1 MIKEKLEQSTNVD
14 EINPISQL
22 IQIQQARKEKE
33 PTYVVVDERGTA
45 RRREFV
51 IEVSVSGY
59 SATGTGPNKKLA
71 KKIAAENLLIAMG
84 VNASKP
90 VTETPIIEKKKIDM
104 SDKGKKV
111 QFNESDGERKKTPA
125 KSTSGSGGRQI
136 VPGLLLVS
144 NTETFSTPT
153 KPVTT
158 TTTPS
163 SSSTKDTSS
172 LQSTDHS
179 ANEKQSSS
187 PNSNASNN
195 DSGIGENGVSPRDQL
210 NYLAQLIGFSVSY
223 ADFPKANHTEFLSL
237 VTLSTDPPHMGHG
250 NGSTVDESRDSAAL
264 KVTILEVF
272 FRQILMTYFRP
283 QALSVI
289 SELGID
295 NVKPKGSK

>member
-1 MIKEKLEQSTNVD
+1 MIKEKLEQNNNAD

-51 IEVSVSGY
+51 IEVSVNGY
-59 SATGTGPNKKLA
+59 LATGTGPNKKVA
-71 KKIAAENLLIAMG
+71 KRIAAENLLIAMG
-84 VNASKP
+84 INPAKQVI
-90 VTETPIIEKKKIDM
+90 ETPANDKKKHQENLKE
-104 SDKGKKV
+104 SSRKV
-111 QFNESDGERKKTPA
+111 QFVESSEASAVKKP

-144 NTETFSTPT
+144 SSETFTTPT
-153 KPVTT
+153 KPATT
-158 TTTPS
+158 S
-163 SSSTKDTSS
+163 AKDSNS
-172 LQSTDHS
+172 LQTIDHAAS
-179 ANEKQSSS
+179 EKSSS
-187 PNSNASNN
+187 PNSNISNN

-237 VTLSTDPPHMGHG
+237 VTLATDPPHMGHG

-264 KVTILEVF
+264 KVCEHFIITVFKILKIFLE
-272 FRQILMTYFRP
+272 
-283 QALSVI
+283 A
-289 SELGID
+289 
-295 NVKPKGSK
+295 

>member
-1 MIKEKLEQSTNVD
+1 LEQSTNAD

-59 SATGTGPNKKLA
+59 SANGTGPNKKLA

-84 VNASKP
+84 VNAMKP
-90 VTETPIIEKKKIDM
+90 VAETPIIEKKKIDM

-111 QFNESDGERKKTPA
+111 QFTDPDAGKKTPA

-144 NTETFSTPT
+144 NTETFATPT
-153 KPVTT
+153 KPITT
-158 TTTPS
+158 S
-163 SSSTKDTSS
+163 SSKDNSS
-172 LQSTDHS
+172 SIQSSTDHV
-179 ANEKQSSS
+179 AATVTEKQSSS
-187 PNSNASNN
+187 PNSNTSTN
-195 DSGIGENGVSPRDQL
+195 DSGIGENGVSQRDQL

-264 KVTILEVF
+264 KVILLI
-272 FRQILMTYFRP
+272 ILIY
-283 QALSVI
+283 I
-289 SELGID
+289 
-295 NVKPKGSK
+295 

>member
-1 MIKEKLEQSTNVD
+1 MEQSSNVD

-51 IEVSVSGY
+51 IEVSVNGY

-71 KKIAAENLLIAMG
+71 KNIAADNLLITMG

-90 VTETPIIEKKKIDM
+90 VVETPSIEKKKIDL

-111 QFNESDGERKKTPA
+111 QFIEPEAGKKTPA
-125 KSTSGSGGRQI
+125 KPTSGSGGRQI

-144 NTETFSTPT
+144 STETFSAPT
-153 KPVTT
+153 KPVTPP
-158 TTTPS
+158 PS
-163 SSSTKDTSS
+163 SSSSSPKDNSS
-172 LQSTDHS
+172 LQNTDHT

-187 PNSNASNN
+187 PNSNTSTN

-264 KVTILEVF
+264 KVIF
-272 FRQILMTYFRP
+272 FLIF
-283 QALSVI
+283 I
-289 SELGID
+289 
-295 NVKPKGSK
+295 